1 MIYQVSHC
9 SDVQRML
16 LLTLISLKSERNCL
30 FHKTDKINYQ
40 LNIKLSL
47 NKKKF
52 HIKIHIKS
60 IAASQKVH
68 KKFY

>member
-1 MIYQVSHC
+1 MIYQVSH
-9 SDVQRML
+9 SLDVQRML

-47 NKKKF
+47 NKKK
-52 HIKIHIKS
+52 IPYQNPYKS
-60 IAASQKVH
+60 P
-68 KKFY
+68 